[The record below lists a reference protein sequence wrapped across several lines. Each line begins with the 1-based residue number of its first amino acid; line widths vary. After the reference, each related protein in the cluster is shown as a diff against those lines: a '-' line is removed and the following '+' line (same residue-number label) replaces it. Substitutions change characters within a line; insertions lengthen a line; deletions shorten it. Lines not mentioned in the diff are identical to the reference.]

1 MYPPDPTVI
10 NIVCRR
16 AFSTTPKRQKTH
28 YGIPSASR
36 RYFGPLPALQHGL
49 LSPSRLRC
57 GRSRQYGAHLA
68 APSRWEL
75 PGWVRTAAA
84 ADVDSPPV
92 GAHSAAD
99 LPASPRLQHRP
110 RRRRIVIRFIVRS
123 VNNVRA
129 SKSITEIYTR
139 WACGTQSTAQYCDRL
154 DCFNSLRYARPYSYT
169 HRFASFLYFSYVTQ
183 CRLALI
189 RTRDLTDLPLSIL
202 YT

>member
-10 NIVCRR
+10 NIACRR

-49 LSPSRLRC
+49 PSPSRLRC

-123 VNNVRA
+123 VNTSERQ
-129 SKSITEIYTR
+129 SLLRKSILGGLVAR
-139 WACGTQSTAQYCDRL
+139 RALHSTAIAWTASIHSATHVHTLTLID
-154 DCFNSLRYARPYSYT
+154 SLPSCT
-169 HRFASFLYFSYVTQ
+169 SVT
-183 CRLALI
+183 
-189 RTRDLTDLPLSIL
+189 
-202 YT
+202 